1 MTTPPPDPGHVP
13 GPATRLRP
21 GPLTEQQGVDLAR
34 AAHQA
39 PSIHN
44 TQPWRLLPLPD
55 GIDVLEDPDRA
66 LPGTD
71 PRGRDRAISC
81 GAAVRNAE
89 VSLAR
94 LGFAPVTTVLPD
106 GDDGPRVASVRVAS
120 AVDRGSAQGRARA
133 ELLYR
138 AVWTRRTHRRIF
150 LSSQGSTDL
159 PDAVRD
165 AVRAPGVRLEVVPPS
180 RRDRFAQLLWEAAQ
194 LQAADGAVAP
204 EVRGW
209 TRVHPGGTE
218 ADGVPVR
225 SHGTAPFPVDGL
237 LRHPVPATPLAPQW
251 VTDDLSQGA
260 VAVLLTAADTRA
272 DWVRAG
278 MALEAVLLAVTV
290 AGLVASFINQPV
302 QQEAF
307 RPRLAALT
315 GGPGYPQA
323 VLRIGRALV
332 DVPATPRRPLV
343 EVTVPGPG

>member
-1 MTTPPPDPGHVP
+1 MTTPPPDPGPVP
-13 GPATRLRP
+13 GPAIRLP
-21 GPLTEQQGVDLAR
+21 GPLTEQQGLDLAR

-44 TQPWRLLPLPD
+44 TQPWRLRALPD
-55 GIDVLEDPDRA
+55 GLDVLEDPDRA
-66 LPGTD
+66 LQGTD
-71 PRGRDRAISC
+71 PRGRDRVISC

-89 VSLAR
+89 VALAR

-106 GDDGPRVASVRVAS
+106 GDGARRVASVRAG
-120 AVDRGSAQGRARA
+120 AVDRGSAQARARA
-133 ELLYR
+133 EQLYR

-150 LSSQGSTDL
+150 LSNQGPTDL

-165 AVRAPGVRLEVVPPS
+165 AARGAGVRLEEVPPA
-180 RRDRFAQLLWEAAQ
+180 RRGRFAQLLWEAAQ
-194 LQAADGAVAP
+194 LQAVDGAVAP
-204 EVRGW
+204 EVRNW
-209 TRVHPGGTE
+209 TRARHGGTE
-218 ADGVPVR
+218 TDGVPVR

-237 LRHPVPATPLAPQW
+237 LLHPVPVSPAAPQW
-251 VTDDLSQGA
+251 VTDDLAQGA
-260 VAVLLTAADTRA
+260 VAVLLTSADTRA

-278 MALEAVLLAVTV
+278 IALEAVLLAVTA

-343 EVTVPGPG
+343 EVTTRGPG